1 MEHLMQIWT
10 IFKTE
15 IVPVLIAASTAILP
29 IIYTILKAKLTG
41 IKLENETLAQ
51 TIGENSKTLRE
62 NAKMRDELDGISE
75 KNKQLQTEIKTI
87 AEMIYTVFSNSNL
100 SADKKSK
107 LADLYALVV
116 NEDTEKIIDDLRKE
130 VSVWQEAYKQ
140 MEESVNEKN
149 NEVEEEILT
158 KSTMVRS

>member
-29 IIYTILKAKLTG
+29 VIYTILKAKLTG

-62 NAKMRDELDGISE
+62 NVKMRDELEGISE

-130 VSVWQEAYKQ
+130 VSVWQEAYKKS
-140 MEESVNEKN
+140 EESMNEKN

>member
-41 IKLENETLAQ
+41 IKLENETLAE

-62 NAKMRDELDGISE
+62 NAKMRDELEGISE

-87 AEMIYTVFSNSNL
+87 AEMIYTIFSNSNL

-107 LADLYALVV
+107 LADLYSLVV

-130 VSVWQEAYKQ
+130 VSVWQEAYKKI
-140 MEESVNEKN
+140 EESMNEKN

>member
-15 IVPVLIAASTAILP
+15 IVPALIAASTAILP

-41 IKLENETLAQ
+41 IKLENETLAE

-62 NAKMRDELDGISE
+62 NAKMRDELEGISE

-87 AEMIYTVFSNSNL
+87 AEMIYTIFSNSNL

-140 MEESVNEKN
+140 IEESMNEKN

>member
-15 IVPVLIAASTAILP
+15 VVPVLIAASTAILP
-29 IIYTILKAKLTG
+29 VIYTILKAKLTG
-41 IKLENETLAQ
+41 IKVENETLAQ

-62 NAKMRDELDGISE
+62 NAKMRDELEGISE

-107 LADLYALVV
+107 LADLYSLVV

-130 VSVWQEAYKQ
+130 VSVWQEAYRQ
-140 MEESVNEKN
+140 IEESMNEKN
-149 NEVEEEILT
+149 DEVEEEILT

>member
-29 IIYTILKAKLTG
+29 VIYTILKAKLTG

-140 MEESVNEKN
+140 MEESMNEKN

>member
-41 IKLENETLAQ
+41 IKLENETLAE

-107 LADLYALVV
+107 LADLYSLVV

-130 VSVWQEAYKQ
+130 VSVWQEAYKKI
-140 MEESVNEKN
+140 EESMNEKN

>member
-41 IKLENETLAQ
+41 IKLENETLAE

-62 NAKMRDELDGISE
+62 NVKMRDELEGISE

-140 MEESVNEKN
+140 IEESMNEKN

>member
-62 NAKMRDELDGISE
+62 NAKMRDELEGISE

-130 VSVWQEAYKQ
+130 VSVWQEAYKKI
-140 MEESVNEKN
+140 EESMNEKN

-158 KSTMVRS
+158 KPTMVRS

>member
-62 NAKMRDELDGISE
+62 NAKMRDELEGISE

-107 LADLYALVV
+107 LADLYSLVV

-130 VSVWQEAYKQ
+130 VSGWQEAYKQ
-140 MEESVNEKN
+140 MEEKKKEKN
-149 NEVEEEILT
+149 SEVEEEILT

>member
-62 NAKMRDELDGISE
+62 NVKMRDELEGISE

-130 VSVWQEAYKQ
+130 VSVWQEAYRQ
-140 MEESVNEKN
+140 IEESMNEKN
-149 NEVEEEILT
+149 EEVEEEILT

>member
-62 NAKMRDELDGISE
+62 NAKMRDELEGISE

-87 AEMIYTVFSNSNL
+87 AEMIYTIFSNSNL

-107 LADLYALVV
+107 LADLYSLVV

-140 MEESVNEKN
+140 IEESVNEKN

-158 KSTMVRS
+158 KPTMVRS

>member
-62 NAKMRDELDGISE
+62 NVKMRDELEGISE

-130 VSVWQEAYKQ
+130 VSVWQEAYKKI
-140 MEESVNEKN
+140 EESMNEKN
-149 NEVEEEILT
+149 DEVEEEILT

>member
-130 VSVWQEAYKQ
+130 VSVWQEAYKKI
-140 MEESVNEKN
+140 EESMNEKN

-158 KSTMVRS
+158 KPTMVRS

>member
-41 IKLENETLAQ
+41 IKLENDTLAQ

-62 NAKMRDELDGISE
+62 NVKMRDELEGISE

-87 AEMIYTVFSNSNL
+87 AEMIYTIFSNSNL

-140 MEESVNEKN
+140 IEESMNEKN

>member
-15 IVPVLIAASTAILP
+15 IVPVLITASTAILP

-62 NAKMRDELDGISE
+62 NAKMRDELEGISE

-107 LADLYALVV
+107 LADLYSLVV

-140 MEESVNEKN
+140 MEESMNEKN

>member
-41 IKLENETLAQ
+41 IKLENETLAE

-130 VSVWQEAYKQ
+130 VSVWQEAYKKI
-140 MEESVNEKN
+140 EESMNEKN
-149 NEVEEEILT
+149 NDVEEEILT

>member
-130 VSVWQEAYKQ
+130 VSVWQEAYKKI
-140 MEESVNEKN
+140 EESMNEKN
-149 NEVEEEILT
+149 DEVEEEILT

>member
-10 IFKTE
+10 MFKTE

-130 VSVWQEAYKQ
+130 VSVWQEAYKKI
-140 MEESVNEKN
+140 EESMNEKN

>member
-107 LADLYALVV
+107 LADLYSLVV

-140 MEESVNEKN
+140 MEESMNEKN

>member
-15 IVPVLIAASTAILP
+15 VVPVLIAASTAILP

-62 NAKMRDELDGISE
+62 NVKMRDELEGMSE

-140 MEESVNEKN
+140 IEESMNEKN

-158 KSTMVRS
+158 KPTMVRS

>member
-15 IVPVLIAASTAILP
+15 IVPALTAASTAILP

-41 IKLENETLAQ
+41 IKLENETLAE

-62 NAKMRDELDGISE
+62 NAKMRDELEGISE

-107 LADLYALVV
+107 LADLYTLVV
-116 NEDTEKIIDDLRKE
+116 NEDTQKIIDDLRKE

-140 MEESVNEKN
+140 IEESMNEKN
-149 NEVEEEILT
+149 NDVEEEILT

>member
-130 VSVWQEAYKQ
+130 VSVWQEAYRQ
-140 MEESVNEKN
+140 IEESMNEKN
-149 NEVEEEILT
+149 DEVEEEILT

>member
-41 IKLENETLAQ
+41 IKLENETLAE

-62 NAKMRDELDGISE
+62 NAKMRDELEGITE

-107 LADLYALVV
+107 LADLYTLVV
-116 NEDTEKIIDDLRKE
+116 NEDTQKIIDDLRKE

-140 MEESVNEKN
+140 MEESMNEKN

>member
-51 TIGENSKTLRE
+51 TVGENTKTLRE
-62 NAKMRDELDGISE
+62 NTKMRDELE
-75 KNKQLQTEIKTI
+75 K
-87 AEMIYTVFSNSNL
+87 
-100 SADKKSK
+100 KKKKRS
-107 LADLYALVV
+107 LTH
-116 NEDTEKIIDDLRKE
+116 N
-130 VSVWQEAYKQ
+130 
-140 MEESVNEKN
+140 
-149 NEVEEEILT
+149 ILT
-158 KSTMVRS
+158 DNKGSSS

>member
-29 IIYTILKAKLTG
+29 VIYTILKAKLTG

-116 NEDTEKIIDDLRKE
+116 NEDTQKIIDDLRKE
-130 VSVWQEAYKQ
+130 VSVWQEAYKKI
-140 MEESVNEKN
+140 EESMNEKN
-149 NEVEEEILT
+149 EEVEEEILT

>member
-29 IIYTILKAKLTG
+29 VIYTILKAKLTG

-62 NAKMRDELDGISE
+62 NTKMRDELDGISE

-130 VSVWQEAYKQ
+130 VSVWQEAYKKI
-140 MEESVNEKN
+140 EESVNEKN

>member
-140 MEESVNEKN
+140 IEESMNEKN
-149 NEVEEEILT
+149 EEVEEEILT

>member
-15 IVPVLIAASTAILP
+15 VVPVLIAASTAILP
-29 IIYTILKAKLTG
+29 VIYTILKAKLTG
-41 IKLENETLAQ
+41 IKVENETLAQ

-62 NAKMRDELDGISE
+62 NAKMRDELEGISE

-87 AEMIYTVFSNSNL
+87 AEMIYTIFSNSNL

-107 LADLYALVV
+107 LADLYSLVV

-140 MEESVNEKN
+140 IEESMNEKN

>member
-87 AEMIYTVFSNSNL
+87 AEMIYTIFSNSNL

>member
-62 NAKMRDELDGISE
+62 NTKMRDELEGISE

-87 AEMIYTVFSNSNL
+87 AEMIYTIFSNSNL

-140 MEESVNEKN
+140 IEESMNEKN

>member
-62 NAKMRDELDGISE
+62 NTKMRDELEGISE

-130 VSVWQEAYKQ
+130 VSVWQEAYKKI
-140 MEESVNEKN
+140 EESMNEKN

>member
-62 NAKMRDELDGISE
+62 NAKMRDELEGISE

-87 AEMIYTVFSNSNL
+87 AEMIYTIFSNSNL

-130 VSVWQEAYKQ
+130 VSVWQEAYKKI
-140 MEESVNEKN
+140 EESMNEKN

>member
-62 NAKMRDELDGISE
+62 NAKMRDELEGISE

-140 MEESVNEKN
+140 MEESMNEKN

>member
-62 NAKMRDELDGISE
+62 NTKMRDELEGISE

-130 VSVWQEAYKQ
+130 VSVWQEAYRQ
-140 MEESVNEKN
+140 IEESMNEKN
-149 NEVEEEILT
+149 EEVEEEILT

>member
-62 NAKMRDELDGISE
+62 NTKMRDELDGISE

-87 AEMIYTVFSNSNL
+87 AEMIYTIFSNSNL

-140 MEESVNEKN
+140 IEESMNEKN

>member
-15 IVPVLIAASTAILP
+15 VVPVLIAASTAILP

-87 AEMIYTVFSNSNL
+87 AEMIYTIFSNSNL

-107 LADLYALVV
+107 LADLYSLVV

-130 VSVWQEAYKQ
+130 VSVWQEAYKKI
-140 MEESVNEKN
+140 EESMNEKN

>member
-1 MEHLMQIWT
+1 MEQLMQIWNV
-10 IFKTE
+10 FKTE

-41 IKLENETLAQ
+41 IKLENETLAE

-62 NAKMRDELDGISE
+62 NAKMRDELEGISE

-107 LADLYALVV
+107 LADLYALVI
-116 NEDTEKIIDDLRKE
+116 NEDTQKIIDDLRKE

-140 MEESVNEKN
+140 IEESMNEKN
-149 NEVEEEILT
+149 DEVEEEILT

>member
-62 NAKMRDELDGISE
+62 NAKMRDELEGISE

-116 NEDTEKIIDDLRKE
+116 NEDTQKIIDDLRKE

-140 MEESVNEKN
+140 MEESMNEKN

>member
-15 IVPVLIAASTAILP
+15 IVPVLITASTAILP

-41 IKLENETLAQ
+41 IKLENETLAE

-62 NAKMRDELDGISE
+62 NTKMRDELEGISE

-130 VSVWQEAYKQ
+130 VSVWQEAYKKI
-140 MEESVNEKN
+140 EESVNEKN

>member
-15 IVPVLIAASTAILP
+15 VVPVLIAASTAILP

-62 NAKMRDELDGISE
+62 NVKMRDELEGISE

-130 VSVWQEAYKQ
+130 VSVWQEAYKKI
-140 MEESVNEKN
+140 EESMNEKN